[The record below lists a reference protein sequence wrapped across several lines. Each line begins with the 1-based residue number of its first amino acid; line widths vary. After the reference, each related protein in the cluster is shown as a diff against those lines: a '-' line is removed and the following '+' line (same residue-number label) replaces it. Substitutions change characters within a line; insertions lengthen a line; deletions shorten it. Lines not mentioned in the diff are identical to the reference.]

1 MVTGRIWTRKRE
13 QLNVPLSKYSLGSVE
28 FSSLGTRLDIS
39 GESDLKLP
47 GTEARRGGGGAKV
60 DLFSVQIV
68 GCRPIASRAREHPAR

>member
-47 GTEARRGGGGAKV
+47 GTEAGHWGKRNVIYFCADCWMQNHRK
-60 DLFSVQIV
+60 
-68 GCRPIASRAREHPAR
+68 